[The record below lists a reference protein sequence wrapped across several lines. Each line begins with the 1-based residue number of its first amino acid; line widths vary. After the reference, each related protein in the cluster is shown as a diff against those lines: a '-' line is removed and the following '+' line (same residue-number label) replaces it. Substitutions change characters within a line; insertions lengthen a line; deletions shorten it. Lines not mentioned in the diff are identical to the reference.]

1 MTATDPPTASA
12 PSSRQSHAGT
22 VAAGILSS
30 RVLGLIRQATVAYF
44 FGIGAHTDVYEAAFR
59 GPNLLQ
65 NLLGEGTISAAFIP
79 IYSRLLDEGRPREAG
94 RFAGA
99 ILGLLVATGATL
111 VLLGIAL
118 AEPLVTVLTPG
129 FIDDAAKVAA
139 GQLAINRFD
148 LTVRAIRLIFPMTGV
163 LVLSAWAL
171 GVLNSH
177 RRFFVPYF
185 APVLW
190 NVAIIS
196 ALFGAAPFFVSEPL
210 QGDGGVPVAALDRL
224 LFAAFV
230 GALVGGLLQ
239 FLVQLPL
246 VYRLIRGFRVSF
258 STRVEGVREALAAF
272 GPVVAG
278 RGVYQLSGYLDM
290 LLASLLAAGALA
302 SLRPALMLYL
312 LPVSLFGQSVAASE
326 LPELSRL
333 GEDESRSFAQRLD
346 RSMRQTLFLTVPAAT
361 GYLCFGFLIVGG
373 LLRRGEFSL
382 TDTWLVYAV
391 LGGYS
396 LGLVATTLSRLL
408 HNGFWALR
416 DTKTP
421 AKIAV
426 VRVLVSAAVAVPAMF
441 VLDRFSVSETLG
453 VVPPGPENDPL
464 YLGAVGLA
472 LGATAGAW
480 VELWRLAT
488 ALHRHL
494 ASFAVPWRRMLA
506 MMSLSVGVLPP
517 AAGLWWRL
525 AAWPAPLVAVLV
537 IGTYGGLYLALARLL
552 RFTEVDTWAGRFLR
566 RFGRS

>member
-1 MTATDPPTASA
+1 MPETDPETEPAS
-12 PSSRQSHAGT
+12 SSRQSHAGT
-22 VAAGILSS
+22 VAAGIFSS
-30 RVLGLIRQATVAYF
+30 RILGLVRQATVAYF
-44 FGIGAHTDVYEAAFR
+44 FGIGAHTDVFEAALK

-79 IYSRLLDEGRPREAG
+79 IYSRLLDEGRAREAG

-99 ILGLLVATGATL
+99 IFGLLVATAATL

-118 AEPLVTVLTPG
+118 AEPLVAILTPG

-139 GQLAINRFD
+139 GKLAINRFER
-148 LTVRAIRLIFPMTGV
+148 TVQAVRIIFPMTGV

-196 ALFGAAPFFVSEPL
+196 ALFGVAVFFTPEPL
-210 QGDGGVPVAALDRL
+210 QDDGVFSVEALNRL
-224 LFAAFV
+224 LFAAFF

-246 VYRLIRGFRVSF
+246 VFRLMKGFRF
-258 STRVEGVREALAAF
+258 SLSTKVAGVREALAAF

-278 RGVYQLSGYLDM
+278 RGVYQISGYLDVLM
-290 LLASLLAAGALA
+290 ASLLAAGALA

-333 GEDESRSFAQRLD
+333 GKEESRSFLPRLD
-346 RSMRQTLFLTVPAAT
+346 QSMRQTLFLTVPAAV

-373 LLRRGEFSL
+373 LLRRGEFGL
-382 TDTWLVYAV
+382 TDNWLVYAV

-408 HNGFWALR
+408 QNGFWALR

-453 VVPPGPENDPL
+453 FVPEDDPL

-472 LGATAGAW
+472 LGATVGAW
-480 VELWRLAT
+480 VELWRLGT
-488 ALHRHL
+488 SLRRQL
-494 ASFAVPWRRMLA
+494 ASFAVPWRRMLG
-506 MMSLSVGVLPP
+506 MMGLALGALLP
-517 AAGLWWRL
+517 AAGLWWLL
-525 AAWPAPLVAVLV
+525 AAWPALPVAVLV
-537 IGTYGGLYLALARLL
+537 VGVYGGLYLGLARLL
-552 RFTEVDTWAGRFLR
+552 HFTELETWTGRLLR
-566 RFGRS
+566 RFRKS

>member
-1 MTATDPPTASA
+1 M
-12 PSSRQSHAGT
+12 PSGRQSHAGT

-30 RVLGLIRQATVAYF
+30 RMLGLVRQATVAYF
-44 FGIGAHTDVYEAAFR
+44 FGIGAHTDVYEAALR

-79 IYSRLLDEGRPREAG
+79 VYSRLLDEGRPREAA

-99 ILGLLVATGATL
+99 IFGLLVATAATV
-111 VLLGIAL
+111 VLLGIVL
-118 AEPLVTVLTPG
+118 AEPLVAILTPG
-129 FIDDAAKVAA
+129 FIDDAEQVAA
-139 GQLAINRFD
+139 GTLVINRFD
-148 LTVRAIRLIFPMTGV
+148 LTVQAVRLIFPMTGV

-171 GVLNSH
+171 GVLNCH

-190 NVAIIS
+190 NVAIIG
-196 ALFGAAPFFVSEPL
+196 ALVGAAVFLVPAPL
-210 QGDGGVPVAALDRL
+210 QDDGVLSVDALNRL

-246 VYRLIRGFRVSF
+246 VFHLMKGFRF
-258 STRVEGVREALAAF
+258 SLSTKVEGVREALAAF

-278 RGVYQLSGYLDM
+278 RGVYQLSGYLDV

-302 SLRPALMLYL
+302 SVRPALMLYL

-333 GEDESRSFAQRLD
+333 GKDGSRTFLPRLD
-346 RSMRQTLFLTVPAAT
+346 QSMRQTLFLTVPAAV
-361 GYLCFGFLIVGG
+361 GYLCLGFLIVGG
-373 LLRRGEFSL
+373 LLRRGEFRL

-408 HNGFWALR
+408 QNGFWALR

-421 AKIAV
+421 AKIAA
-426 VRVLVSAAVAVPAMF
+426 VRVFVSAAVAVPAMF

-453 VVPPGPENDPL
+453 LVPSGEPL
-464 YLGAVGLA
+464 YLGAVGLS
-472 LGATAGAW
+472 LGATVGAW
-480 VELWRLAT
+480 VELWRLGT
-488 ALHRHL
+488 ALRRQL
-494 ASFAVPWRRMLA
+494 ASFAVPWRRMLS
-506 MMSLSVGVLPP
+506 MMNLSVGVLLP
-517 AAGLWWRL
+517 AATLWWLL
-525 AAWPAPLVAVLV
+525 AALPALPLALLVVA
-537 IGTYGGLYLALARLL
+537 TYGGLYLGLARLL
-552 RFTEVDTWAGRFLR
+552 RFAELDTWTGRLLGRFKK
-566 RFGRS
+566 S

>member
-1 MTATDPPTASA
+1 MATA
-12 PSSRQSHAGT
+12 
-22 VAAGILSS
+22 
-30 RVLGLIRQATVAYF
+30 
-44 FGIGAHTDVYEAAFR
+44 
-59 GPNLLQ
+59 
-65 NLLGEGTISAAFIP
+65 
-79 IYSRLLDEGRPREAG
+79 
-94 RFAGA
+94 
-99 ILGLLVATGATL
+99 ATL

-118 AEPLVTVLTPG
+118 AEPLVTILTPG
-129 FIDDAAKVAA
+129 FIDDAAKVAT

-148 LTVRAIRLIFPMTGV
+148 VTVQAIRLIFPMTGV

-190 NVAIIS
+190 NVAIVT
-196 ALFGAAPFFVSEPL
+196 AVFGAATLFMSEPL
-210 QGDGGVPVAALDRL
+210 QVDGGFSVDALDRL

-246 VYRLIRGFRVSF
+246 VFRLMRGFRVSL
-258 STRVEGVREALAAF
+258 STEVEGVREALAAF

-333 GEDESRSFAQRLD
+333 GEDESQSFVRRLNQA
-346 RSMRQTLFLTVPAAT
+346 MRQTLFLTVPAAV

-373 LLRRGEFSL
+373 LLRRGEFNL

-408 HNGFWALR
+408 QNGFWALR
-416 DTKTP
+416 DTTTP

-441 VLDRFSVSETLG
+441 LLDRFSVSETLG
-453 VVPPGPENDPL
+453 VIPPGADDDPL

-488 ALHRHL
+488 ALRRQL
-494 ASFAVPWRRMLA
+494 AFFAVPWRRMLA
-506 MMSLSVGVLPP
+506 MVSLSVGVLLP

-525 AAWPAPLVAVLV
+525 AAWPAPLLAVLV
-537 IGTYGGLYLALARLL
+537 ISTYGGLYLAAAHLL
-552 RFTEVDTWAGRFLR
+552 RFTEVETWTSRFVR
-566 RFGRS
+566 HFGRS

>member
-1 MTATDPPTASA
+1 MSSGRLPTADTG
-12 PSSRQSHAGT
+12 PSPLHSHAGT

-30 RVLGLIRQATVAYF
+30 RLLGLVRQATTSSF
-44 FGIGAHTDVYEAAFR
+44 FGIGAHADVFEAALR

-79 IYSRLLDEGRPREAG
+79 IYSRLLDDGRTREAG

-99 ILGLLVATGATL
+99 IFGLLVAAAATL
-111 VLLGIAL
+111 VLLGMAL
-118 AEPLVTVLTPG
+118 AAPLVTILTPG

-139 GQLAINRFD
+139 GQLDINRFD
-148 LTVRAIRLIFPMTGV
+148 LTVQAVRIIFPMTGV

-185 APVLW
+185 APVVW

-196 ALFGAAPFFVSEPL
+196 ALFGAAAVSTPDPV
-210 QGDGGVPVAALDRL
+210 QDGGAWSVETLNRL

-230 GALVGGLLQ
+230 GALVGGVLQ

-246 VYRLIRGFRVSF
+246 VYRLMTGFRVSL
-258 STRVEGVREALAAF
+258 STKVEGVTDALAAF

-278 RGVYQLSGYLDM
+278 RGVSQLSGYLDVA
-290 LLASLLAAGALA
+290 LASLLAAGAVG

-312 LPVSLFGQSVAASE
+312 LPVSLFGQSVAAAE

-333 GEDESRSFAQRLD
+333 GDDTSRSFLPRLEK
-346 RSMRQTLFLTVPAAT
+346 SMRQTLFLTVPAAV
-361 GYLCFGFLIVGG
+361 GYLCFGFLIVSG
-373 LLRRGEFSL
+373 LLRRGEFGL

-408 HNGFWALR
+408 QNGFWALG

-453 VVPPGPENDPL
+453 FVPEDDPL

-472 LGATAGAW
+472 LGASVGAW
-480 VELWRLAT
+480 VELWRLGT
-488 ALHRHL
+488 ALRRQL
-494 ASFAVPWRRMLA
+494 GSFAVPWRRMLDMTGLA
-506 MMSLSVGVLPP
+506 TGVLLP
-517 AAGLWWRL
+517 AAGLWWLL
-525 AAWPAPLVAVLV
+525 AAWPALP
-537 IGTYGGLYLALARLL
+537 LALLVVGVYAAAYLGVAHLLHVPELDTWTGRLL
-552 RFTEVDTWAGRFLR
+552 GRF
-566 RFGRS
+566 GKS

>member
-1 MTATDPPTASA
+1 MPETDPETEPAS
-12 PSSRQSHAGT
+12 SSRQSHAGT
-22 VAAGILSS
+22 VAAGIFSS
-30 RVLGLIRQATVAYF
+30 RILGLVRQATVAYF
-44 FGIGAHTDVYEAAFR
+44 FGIGAHTDVFEAALK

-79 IYSRLLDEGRPREAG
+79 IYSRLLDEGRAREAG

-99 ILGLLVATGATL
+99 IFGLLVATAATL

-118 AEPLVTVLTPG
+118 AEPLVTILTPG

-139 GQLAINRFD
+139 GKLAINRFE
-148 LTVRAIRLIFPMTGV
+148 LTVQAVRIIFPMTGV

-196 ALFGAAPFFVSEPL
+196 ALFGVAAFFTPEPL
-210 QGDGGVPVAALDRL
+210 QDDGVFPVEALNRL
-224 LFAAFV
+224 LFAAFF
-230 GALVGGLLQ
+230 GALVGGLFQ

-246 VYRLIRGFRVSF
+246 VFRLLKGFRF
-258 STRVEGVREALAAF
+258 SLSTKVAGVREALTAF
-272 GPVVAG
+272 GPGVAG
-278 RGVYQLSGYLDM
+278 RGVYQLSGYLDVLM
-290 LLASLLAAGALA
+290 ASLLAAGALA

-333 GEDESRSFAQRLD
+333 GQEESRSFLPRLD
-346 RSMRQTLFLTVPAAT
+346 QSMRQTLFLTVPAAV

-373 LLRRGEFSL
+373 LLRRGEFGL
-382 TDTWLVYAV
+382 TDNWLVYAV

-408 HNGFWALR
+408 QNGFWALR

-441 VLDRFSVSETLG
+441 MLDRFSVSETLG
-453 VVPPGPENDPL
+453 FVPEDDPL
-464 YLGAVGLA
+464 YFGAVGLA
-472 LGATAGAW
+472 LGATVGAW
-480 VELWRLAT
+480 VELWRLGVS
-488 ALHRHL
+488 LRRRI
-494 ASFAVPWRRMLA
+494 ASFAVPWRRVLA
-506 MMSLSVGVLPP
+506 MVGLSGGALLP
-517 AAGLWWRL
+517 AAALWGLL
-525 AAWPAPLVAVLV
+525 AAWPALPVAVLV
-537 IGTYGGLYLALARLL
+537 VGVYGGLYLGLARLL
-552 RFTEVDTWAGRFLR
+552 HFTELETWTGQLLR
-566 RFGRS
+566 RFRKS

>member
-1 MTATDPPTASA
+1 MPETAPETEAAS
-12 PSSRQSHAGT
+12 SSRQSHAGT
-22 VAAGILSS
+22 VAAGIFSS
-30 RVLGLIRQATVAYF
+30 RILGLVRQATVAYF
-44 FGIGAHTDVYEAAFR
+44 FGIGAHTDVFEAALK

-79 IYSRLLDEGRPREAG
+79 IYSRLLDEGRTREAG

-99 ILGLLVATGATL
+99 IFGLLVATAATL

-118 AEPLVTVLTPG
+118 AEPLVTILTPG

-139 GQLAINRFD
+139 GKLTINRFE
-148 LTVRAIRLIFPMTGV
+148 LTVQAVRIIFPMTGV

-185 APVLW
+185 APALW

-196 ALFGAAPFFVSEPL
+196 ALFGTVAFFTPEPL
-210 QGDGGVPVAALDRL
+210 QDNGVFPVEALNRL
-224 LFAAFV
+224 LFAAFF

-246 VYRLIRGFRVSF
+246 VFRLMKGFRF
-258 STRVEGVREALAAF
+258 SLSTKVEGVREALAAF

-290 LLASLLAAGALA
+290 LMASLLAAGALA

-333 GEDESRSFAQRLD
+333 GQEESRSFLPRLAQ
-346 RSMRQTLFLTVPAAT
+346 SMRQTLFLTVPAAV

-373 LLRRGEFSL
+373 LLRRGEFGL
-382 TDTWLVYAV
+382 TDNWLVYAV

-408 HNGFWALR
+408 QNGFWALR

-453 VVPPGPENDPL
+453 FVPEDDPL

-472 LGATAGAW
+472 LGATVGAW
-480 VELWRLAT
+480 VELWRLVVS
-488 ALHRHL
+488 LRRQL
-494 ASFAVPWRRMLA
+494 ASFAVPWRRMLG
-506 MMSLSVGVLPP
+506 MMGLALGALLP
-517 AAGLWWRL
+517 AAGLWGLL
-525 AAWPAPLVAVLV
+525 AAWPVLPVAMLVVGA
-537 IGTYGGLYLALARLL
+537 YGGLYLGLARLL
-552 RFTEVDTWAGRFLR
+552 HFTELETWTGRFLK
-566 RFGRS
+566 RFRKS

>member
-1 MTATDPPTASA
+1 MSSGRPPTTESG

-30 RVLGLIRQATVAYF
+30 RILGLVRQATASYF
-44 FGIGAHTDVYEAAFR
+44 FGIGAHTDVYEAALR

-94 RFAGA
+94 HFAGA
-99 ILGLLVATGATL
+99 IFGLLVAAAATL

-118 AEPLVTVLTPG
+118 AEPLVSILTPG

-148 LTVRAIRLIFPMTGV
+148 LTVQAIRIIFPMTGV

-196 ALFGAAPFFVSEPL
+196 AFFGAAAVFTFEPR
-210 QGDGGVPVAALDRL
+210 QDGGVFAVETLTRL

-246 VYRLIRGFRVSF
+246 VFRLMRGFRF
-258 STRVEGVREALAAF
+258 SLSTKVEGVREALAAF

-278 RGVYQLSGYLDM
+278 RGVYQLSGYLDV

-312 LPVSLFGQSVAASE
+312 LPVSLFGQSVAAAE

-333 GEDESRSFAQRLD
+333 GEDESRTFLPRLEQ
-346 RSMRQTLFLTVPAAT
+346 SMRQTLFLTVPAAV

-373 LLRRGEFSL
+373 LLRRGEFGL

-441 VLDRFSVSETLG
+441 MLDRLPVSETLG
-453 VVPPGPENDPL
+453 FVAQDDPL
-464 YLGAVGLA
+464 YFGAVGLA
-472 LGATAGAW
+472 LGATVGAW
-480 VELWRLAT
+480 VELWRLGA
-488 ALHRHL
+488 ALRRQL
-494 ASFAVPWRRMLA
+494 ASFAVPWRRLLGMIG
-506 MMSLSVGVLPP
+506 LSAGVLLP
-517 AAGLWWRL
+517 AAGLWWLL
-525 AAWPAPLVAVLV
+525 AAWPALPLALLV
-537 IGTYGGLYLALARLL
+537 VGVYGGGYLGLAHLLHVTELDTWTGRLL
-552 RFTEVDTWAGRFLR
+552 RRF
-566 RFGRS
+566 SNS